1 MHSVTC
7 VARFPGNGGRAR
19 KAADKL
25 ILPVSLDANRAQSI
39 EGDMKRILLGTI
51 ALLGLVGCNQTSP
64 SPETI
69 RQDTAKATNEAVTD
83 AKAVAKGV
91 ADGLK
96 QQKGPKGAVDINK
109 ASADDL
115 ETLPGIDAVRARKII
130 DGRPYQDPSDL
141 RKRHIV
147 TTAEYDRISGQVVAQ

>member
-1 MHSVTC
+1 
-7 VARFPGNGGRAR
+7 VAG
-19 KAADKL
+19 KL
-25 ILPVSLDANRAQSI
+25 ILSVSLDANRAQSI

-51 ALLGLVGCNQTSP
+51 ALLCLVGCSQTNP

-69 RQDTAKATNEAVTD
+69 RRDTAKATSEAVTD

-96 QQKGPKGAVDINK
+96 QQKGSKGAVDLNK

-130 DGRPYQDPSDL
+130 DGRPYQDPSEL
-141 RKRHIV
+141 QKRHIV

>member
-1 MHSVTC
+1 
-7 VARFPGNGGRAR
+7 
-19 KAADKL
+19 
-25 ILPVSLDANRAQSI
+25 
-39 EGDMKRILLGTI
+39 MKRIFFETI
-51 ALLGLVGCNQTSP
+51 ALLGLVGCNRANP

-69 RQDTAKATNEAVTD
+69 RHDTAKATNEAVAD
-83 AKAVAKGV
+83 ARAVAKGV

-115 ETLPGIDAVRARKII
+115 ETLSGVDAVRAQKII
-130 DGRPYQDPSDL
+130 DGRPYEDPSDL

-147 TTAEYDRISGQVVAQ
+147 TTAEYDRISGQVVAH